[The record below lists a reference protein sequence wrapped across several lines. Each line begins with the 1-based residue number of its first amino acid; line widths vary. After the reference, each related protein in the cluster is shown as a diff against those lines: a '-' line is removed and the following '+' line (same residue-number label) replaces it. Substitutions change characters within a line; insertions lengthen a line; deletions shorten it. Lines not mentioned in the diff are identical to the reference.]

1 DTPRPG
7 RALGSLGMAGLFAG
21 RRGGAAPGAAGQRA
35 VRAVDRHRGL
45 AGVVPGRALPGRAR
59 GACRGAGRIGG
70 RGYNGRSHAPSGV
83 AMPAVTAC
91 PQCGLENLYP
101 DGALTV
107 CADCGHEWAA
117 GEQAAAGAGVVV
129 RDVNGN
135 VLEAG
140 DSVVV
145 IKDLKV
151 KGS

>member
-1 DTPRPG
+1 
-7 RALGSLGMAGLFAG
+7 
-21 RRGGAAPGAAGQRA
+21 
-35 VRAVDRHRGL
+35 
-45 AGVVPGRALPGRAR
+45 
-59 GACRGAGRIGG
+59 
-70 RGYNGRSHAPSGV
+70 
-83 AMPAVTAC
+83 MPAVTAC

-151 KGS
+151 KGSSIPLKQGTLIRGIRLVEDDAEHIEGHSDRIRDLVLKTCFLRKA